1 MVSHCHLKHPPLHGV
16 VESFE
21 IGLNCIGS
29 FHHANF
35 SNDIL
40 DTLNRGFCRFIVD
53 GCRFLCSSRLLCV
66 LNLFLEVLGKVY
78 YSERALSRLGEVGH
92 RI

>member
-1 MVSHCHLKHPPLHGV
+1 MVSHCHLKHPPLHGL

-21 IGLNCIGS
+21 IGLDCIGP

-35 SNDIL
+35 SNDL
-40 DTLNRGFCRFIVD
+40 FDTLYGGFRRFIVD
-53 GCRFLCSSRLLCV
+53 GCLSFCRSSSLLCV

-78 YSERALSRLGEVGH
+78 YSERALSRLNEVGH
-92 RI
+92 